1 MRRYWA
7 LRRRSEDGFTLIESL
22 VACVVLAVLS
32 SAVLGILATAMR
44 TTKTNTH
51 RVGASQLAARELE
64 IWRQK
69 FAFGSDSDRATVE
82 GTGTHTLNVHDMS
95 GNELASG
102 SAVSVDGVS
111 YIVKTTVTPLVT
123 GVGNSACDGGDI
135 VAHPEYKLTTE
146 VTWPNMGVTAPV
158 TNTTVLTPP
167 KSTANDPSV
176 GYLAVKVTDANGADS
191 VGQIVSVSGPTGGI
205 PSAVT
210 DSSGCAV
217 VSVTTAG
224 SYTATLSDPGY
235 VDFHGQSVSTASSSV
250 SLGTLTVLKM
260 NYDKAVTLNVSFSQP
275 SGYTLPQ
282 PLPQIT
288 LANTGIQPAGTL
300 VVSATG
306 GTTAVGSLWP
316 FASGYA
322 VWAGSC
328 PDADP
333 AAAPTNGS
341 RAAAT
346 IVAPGSSANVTV
358 PLQPVDVVLTNSSGD
373 PIANATITAAKVS
386 PAPASCATA
395 PDGNLTLGVTDM
407 SGHLGTLL
415 PNGYW
420 QISGQGGSTN
430 LDVAGAPASLS
441 LVAS

>member
-1 MRRYWA
+1 MTRYWA
-7 LRRRSEDGFTLIESL
+7 LRKQSEDGFTLIESL
-22 VACVVLAVLS
+22 VACVVLMVLS
-32 SAVLGILATAMR
+32 SAVFGILVTAMR

-51 RVGASQLAARELE
+51 RVGASQLAGRELE
-64 IWRQK
+64 IWRQR
-69 FAFGSDSDRATVE
+69 FAFGSDSDRSTVE
-82 GTGTHTLNVHDMS
+82 GVGTHTLAVHDMS

-102 SAVSVDGVS
+102 SAVTVDGVP
-111 YIVKTTVTPLVT
+111 YTVKTTVTPLVT

-135 VAHPEYKLTTE
+135 VAHPEYKLTTV

-167 KSTANDPSV
+167 KSTANDPAV
-176 GYLAVKVTDANGADS
+176 GYLAVKVTDASGADS
-191 VGQIVSVSGPTGGI
+191 VGQIVSISGPTGSV

-224 SYTATLSDPGY
+224 AYTATLNDSGY
-235 VDFHGQSVSTASSSV
+235 VDFHGQSISSASSAV
-250 SLGTLTVLKM
+250 SLGSLTVLKM
-260 NYDKAVTLNVSFSQP
+260 TYDKAVTLNVSFSQP
-275 SGYTLPQ
+275 SGYSLPN

-300 VVSATG
+300 VVNATG

-328 PDADP
+328 SDADP

-346 IVAPGSSANVTV
+346 VASPGSSASVTV
-358 PLQPVDVVLTNSSGD
+358 PLQPVDVVLTDATGN
-373 PIANATITAAKVS
+373 PIANATITATKTA
-386 PAPASCATA
+386 PAPASCVSA
-395 PDGNLTLGVTDM
+395 PDGTLTLGVTDAT
-407 SGHLGTLL
+407 GHLGALM

-420 QISGQGGSTN
+420 QVSSQGTSTN
-430 LDVAGAPASLS
+430 LDVSGAPASITLATS
-441 LVAS
+441 